1 MYTCLA
7 TILMNIFILYKR
19 LKIGILMSLIET
31 YLIDDLSDIID
42 VVLFE
47 CRGEMLFIFTLDI

>member
-1 MYTCLA
+1 
-7 TILMNIFILYKR
+7 MNIFILYKR
-19 LKIGILMSLIET
+19 LKVGILMSLIET